1 MAKKPNQVDVKLS
14 NATDNQTSINS
25 KNGHNVG
32 KGDDQ
37 NLSASD
43 INVKGVPS
51 NAQVSADV
59 GEDYLNISLDSAWN
73 SVKNVQVSSKD
84 SADVKIDNFVHT
96 DVRLDGNEN
105 SNVEVTGAKRGNIRT
120 GGGDDNISVD
130 AYTNGSGWSNQFN
143 IFSGAGN
150 DNITLSGDQ
159 GITFF
164 HINAGDGNDTINLI
178 GEYAG
183 SYANLGEGNDVFNS
197 GGGRDF
203 VISNHGDNSIST
215 GAGED
220 LIFTGKG
227 NDVLDG
233 GIGADRISSGDGDDI
248 IKYDAEDDIIDAG
261 KGDDTLVIDGDVDID
276 TQQVRRFE
284 NIEMTD
290 GAGDDSVSIT
300 LEEARKLSDSD
311 VVKIRGD
318 VGDSVEA
325 FDAKQQLDDVTE
337 NGINYAVFEGY
348 KGEQIWVQHGLSVGD
363 RVMGAPEPEQFE
375 MKFVSEEAGYKNT
388 VGYYVIDAEGNI
400 TDVNVNF
407 DNASA
412 LNSGGDLINDYSTSA
427 IDVADGSHVEFFMVA
442 NGYNLNKQFKN
453 IDLEEGELKF
463 VNGEGDAASIFD
475 GSAPNLVYVDTN
487 GEVTAL
493 KGDVYHTNNVGFSLD
508 GKEHAVIE
516 VSEDGSSVKISFED
530 LKGLGDK
537 DFDDLVVEV
546 NMGPFNGSV
555 AGVEAG
561 TGTSYDPV
569 AVDDG
574 LEQST
579 VLGSKESAGSMED
592 WGTVNEDG
600 SVNFNKNGVTGTIQA
615 VTRDGE
621 TGEVDYSVG
630 GPGGGR
636 YDFGLGVS
644 DGASNEVDLNE
655 SLVLNFDGAVSGA
668 RVGLDSLYNNFNE
681 GSKPD
686 ARVSY
691 KAYKNGVLVAEGEVI
706 NDEGNVDGDGHRE
719 TNFFDVE
726 GSFDSLVLE
735 TVSPTSTSNSNF
747 VLRYVEVNTTV
758 GFPVEEGEALELDVA
773 TLLANDYDLDGD
785 VLNITAVSAESEN
798 GGSVEFNA
806 ETGEVTYIAAE
817 GFTGAD
823 TFTYTITDNNGGEST
838 ATVHVHVEANT
849 APVAVDDGVQET
861 VLLGTKE
868 GNGELSDWGVV
879 AEDGSVT
886 FNKDGVVGK
895 VEGFK
900 NQDQLTDITF
910 DHSDDGLG
918 VKGNSDEVDFGETM
932 VVSFETPN
940 SGARIGLDSLYG
952 NFDAGSKPDARVSY
966 KAYKNGVLVVDGE
979 IISDMNNVDG
989 DGQRE
994 TNFFDIDVSF
1004 DQVVLEGYSP
1014 TSSSNSN
1021 FVLRYIEVHTAGEF
1035 TVEEG
1040 EPLTFDAATLL
1051 ENDYDIDGDALNI
1064 ISVSAESENGGV
1076 VELNSETGEVTY
1088 TSADGFT
1095 GDDTFTYTITD
1106 EHGYESTASVHVQV
1120 TEGTVVVDPEPENE
1134 APVAADDV
1142 IVTDEDSAVS
1152 VSVDDLLLND
1162 SDADGD
1168 TLTVTSVD
1176 AVSSN
1181 GGVVEFNEETGE
1193 VTYTP
1198 AANFNGDDTF
1208 TYTVSD
1214 GNGGESAATVQVTVN
1229 PVYDAPEAQAIT
1241 ATAVEDGA
1249 PVVLDASV
1257 LNTDGAEL
1265 FYTLASTV
1273 DEGSVVNNNDG
1284 TFTFNVGNA
1293 FQDLDSGEVREVRF
1307 TYQITDLAGNS
1318 SVADA
1323 VITVAGVNDAPIA
1336 RDSVFSFNEDEVVS
1350 VEGSFNVSDV
1360 DVEPLTVS
1368 LMSQLNAE
1376 TEGTVT
1382 DNGDGT
1388 FSFTPAT
1395 DPNAYNYLAA
1405 DEQLVLEVAYEVTD
1419 GDETST
1425 ANLQF
1430 VINGV
1435 DDEVV
1440 AEEIV
1445 EETTDD
1451 GEDIIIDLGGA
1462 VNDPDGEVTISVP
1475 NPPNP
1480 ETEGTLVDN
1489 GDGTFTFEPSP
1500 ELDAL
1505 DDGESQEITFE
1516 YEVVDE
1522 QGNTVTETVTI
1533 IVTGTNDAPVASNVI
1548 VNTTEDNYVIGQFD
1562 ATDVD
1567 ANDTLTYALVTAPD
1581 PETEGTVVVN
1591 GGQFTFYPAPSL
1603 NSMAEGE
1610 TLDITFTYRAN
1621 DGDATSDAVVTV
1633 TVVGTNDAPVVQSV
1647 EVNATE
1653 EQSAVQFD
1661 ITAYMDDVD
1670 VDDTAESLTYS
1681 VNQPSKGQL
1690 VDLGNGLI
1698 EFRPNGEFDN
1708 LGAGDN
1714 YIMNVPVVVRDS
1726 HGASTTLYVNI
1737 VVAGENDAP
1746 VASEITVNT
1755 TEDALSTSFVI
1766 PASDVDA
1773 DALAVT
1779 FVDVPEELN
1788 ITVNGLNANV
1798 STNSALQSLDDGE
1811 SAVFNVVYTVSDGV
1825 ETVQNVAT
1833 FTVQGSNDAPIIE
1846 SIQTTMLENDA
1857 SVTHAL
1863 TSVDFEGDD
1872 VVYLIQNPPLDSDG
1886 YVTIDNV
1893 NDTFTFHVG
1902 AGLDELQAG
1911 ETKVVQFT
1919 YVATD
1924 GKDTSAPQTIQIT
1937 IEGQNDAPVINS
1949 VSAVMGEDDGT
1960 QVFSLGVS
1968 DVDNALTE
1976 LTYTMVSPPENG
1988 TVTLNG
1994 DGTFIFE
2001 PGESFQYL
2009 NDGESEIV
2017 EFTFSVNDGDNVV
2030 QRTAQVTV
2038 LGSTDALD
2046 VNSVFFSEPIHAVE
2060 RFEQTFNLSDAF
2072 ANVTGTETV
2081 TFTDLLGNP
2090 APSFVRYDASTSK
2103 VVILTSNSDFGEYD
2117 IQVHV
2122 SNSTGSSVTQEF
2134 KLYVNE
2140 AGATLDA
2147 NSQVAGAGEDRLE
2160 GTAGNEYLSSGSGN
2174 DQIFGNDG
2182 NDVIFGGAGNDYLVG
2197 GRGDDIFLL
2206 GGAYV
2211 EDGIDTFNG
2220 GDGYD
2225 SIVFHSG
2232 GSKVMYVDGV
2242 FDSTSSIEEVRST
2255 QTGFGSIRGIS
2266 NDDVIDLSEINLVGD
2281 FRLYGGSGNDS
2292 ITGSVGDETIYG
2304 QAGND
2309 TLNGYLGDDTL
2320 RGDAGNDILYGGE
2333 GNDYLDGGT
2342 GVDELYGGEGNDT
2355 LVWDSN
2361 DAMIDG
2367 GVGGFDTLDL
2377 SGQSTVDFTTE
2388 PANEVGFEMIDM
2400 SGSATEITLGLA
2412 DVLEIKDTTVDTL
2425 YIQGNNGDNVN
2436 TDGMF
2441 EVTAQINVVDT
2452 NGDGVTDSTFQVYRS
2467 TLQSDVFIGIE
2478 VGVGMS
2484 LDGTIV

>member
-1 MAKKPNQVDVKLS
+1 MAKKPNQVDVKIS
-14 NATDNQTSINS
+14 NATDNQRSINS
-25 KNGHNVG
+25 KNGQNVD
-32 KGDDQ
+32 KGDQQ
-37 NLSASD
+37 NLSGSD
-43 INVKGVPS
+43 INIKGVPS
-51 NAQVSADV
+51 NAEVSADV
-59 GEDYLNISLDSAWN
+59 GEGYANISLDSAWN
-73 SVKNVQVSSKD
+73 SIKNVEIDSQG

-96 DVRLDGNEN
+96 DVRLSGDEG

-120 GGGDDNISVD
+120 GDGNDNISVD

-150 DNITLSGDQ
+150 DNLTLSGDK
-159 GITFF
+159 GFTFF
-164 HINAGDGNDTINLI
+164 QVNTGSGADTINLI
-178 GEYAG
+178 GDYLG
-183 SYANLGEGNDVFNS
+183 SHVNLGSGDNVLNG

-203 VISNHGDNSIST
+203 VISGHGDNSIST

-227 NDVLDG
+227 NDILDG
-233 GIGADRISSGDGDDI
+233 GIGADRISSGDGDDT
-248 IKYDAEDDIIDAG
+248 IKYDSEDDRIDAG
-261 KGDDTLVIDGDVDID
+261 KGNDTLVIDGDVDID
-276 TQQVRRFE
+276 TQQVQRFE

-300 LEEARKLSDSD
+300 LDEARKLSDND
-311 VVKIRGD
+311 VVKIKGD
-318 VGDSVEA
+318 AGDKVEE
-325 FDAKQQLDDVTE
+325 FDAKQQLEDVTE
-337 NGINYAVFEGY
+337 DGVNYAVFEGF
-348 KGEQIWVQHGLSVGD
+348 KGEQIWVQHGVSVGD

-375 MKFVSEEAGYKNT
+375 MTFVSEEAGYKNT
-388 VGYYVIDAEGNI
+388 IGYYVIDAEGKI

-412 LNSGGDLINDYSTSA
+412 DKSGGDLIGGYSTSA
-427 IDVADGSHVEFFMVA
+427 IDAPDGSHVEFFMVA
-442 NGYNLNKQFKN
+442 NGYNLNKQFRN

-463 VNGEGDAASIFD
+463 VNDEGDTASIFD
-475 GSAPNLVYVDTN
+475 GVAPSLVYVNEN
-487 GEVTAL
+487 GEETAV
-493 KGDVYHTNNVGFSLD
+493 KGDVYHTNNVGFSPD
-508 GKEHAVIE
+508 GQEHAVIE
-516 VSEDGSSVKISFED
+516 VSEDGTSVQISFED
-530 LKGLGDK
+530 VKGLGDK

-555 AGVEAG
+555 AGAEAG
-561 TGTSYDPV
+561 SGTSYEPV
-569 AVDDG
+569 AIDDG

-579 VLGSKESAGSMED
+579 VFGSKESSGSMED
-592 WGTVNEDG
+592 WGTINEDG
-600 SVNFNKNGVTGTIQA
+600 SVSFDKNGVTGTIQA
-615 VTRDGE
+615 VTRDGDL
-621 TGEVDYSVG
+621 GEVNYSVG
-630 GPGGGR
+630 SAGGGR
-636 YDFGLGVS
+636 HDFGLGVS
-644 DGASNEVDLNE
+644 DGSSNEVDLNE
-655 SLVLNFDGAVSGA
+655 SLVLNFDSAVSGA
-668 RVGLDSLYNNFNE
+668 RVGLDSLYSNFNE

-691 KAYKNGVLVAEGEVI
+691 KAYKNGVLVSEGEVI

-726 GSFDSLVLE
+726 GSFDSLVVE
-735 TVSPTSTSNSNF
+735 TVSPTSNSNSNF

-758 GFPVEEGEALELDVA
+758 GFPVEEGETLKLDA
-773 TLLANDYDLDGD
+773 TTLLANDYDLDGD
-785 VLNITAVSAESEN
+785 ALNITSVSAESEN
-798 GGSVEFNA
+798 GGVVEFNP
-806 ETGEVTYIAAE
+806 ETGEITYVAAE

-838 ATVHVHVEANT
+838 ATVHVNVEANT

-879 AEDGSVT
+879 TEDGSVS

-895 VEGFK
+895 VQGFK
-900 NQDQLTDITF
+900 NQDQSTDITF
-910 DHSDDGLG
+910 NHKDDGLG
-918 VKGNSDEVDFGETM
+918 IKGQSDEVDFGETM
-932 VVSFETPN
+932 VVSLETPN
-940 SGARIGLDSLYG
+940 TGARIGIDSLFSH
-952 NFDAGSKPDARVSY
+952 FDEGSKQDARVSF
-966 KAYKNGVLVVDGE
+966 KAYKNGELVSEGE
-979 IISDMNNVDG
+979 IISDMNNADG

-994 TNFFDIDVSF
+994 TNFFDVDVSF
-1004 DQVVLEGYSP
+1004 DQIVLEGYSP
-1014 TSSSNSN
+1014 TTNINSN
-1021 FVLRYIEVHTAGEF
+1021 FVLRYIELHTAGEF

-1040 EPLTFDAATLL
+1040 EPLKFDAATLL
-1051 ENDYDIDGDALNI
+1051 ENDYDADGDSLNI
-1064 ISVSAESENGGV
+1064 TSVSAESENGGV
-1076 VELNSETGEVTY
+1076 VELNAETGEVVY
-1088 TSADGFT
+1088 TSAEGYT
-1095 GDDTFTYTITD
+1095 GADTFTYTITD
-1106 EHGYESTASVHVQV
+1106 EHGYESTATVHVQV
-1120 TEGTVVVDPEPENE
+1120 LEGTVVVDPEPENE
-1134 APVAADDV
+1134 APVAVDDV
-1142 IVTDEDSAVS
+1142 IVTDEDSTVS

-1168 TLTVTSVD
+1168 DLTVTSVD
-1176 AVSSN
+1176 EVSSN
-1181 GGVVEFNEETGE
+1181 GGVVEFNVETGE

-1214 GNGGESAATVQVTVN
+1214 GNGGESTATVQVSVN
-1229 PVYDAPEAQAIT
+1229 PVYDAPEAQAIS
-1241 ATAVEDGA
+1241 ATAVEDGN

-1273 DEGSVVNNNDG
+1273 DEGFVVNNNDG
-1284 TFTFNVGNA
+1284 TFTFDVSNS

-1307 TYQITDLAGNS
+1307 TYQITDLSGNS

-1336 RDSVFSFNEDEVVS
+1336 RDSLFSFSEDEVAS
-1350 VEGSFNVSDV
+1350 VDGSFNVSDV
-1360 DVEPLTVS
+1360 DDEPLTIS

-1405 DEQLVLEVAYEVTD
+1405 DEQLVLEVSYEVTD

-1435 DDEVV
+1435 DDAVV
-1440 AEEIV
+1440 AEEVV

-1480 ETEGTLVDN
+1480 ETEGELVDN
-1489 GDGTFTFEPSP
+1489 GDGTYTFEPSP
-1500 ELDAL
+1500 ELDEL

-1522 QGNTVTETVTI
+1522 EGNTVTETVTI

-1548 VNTTEDNYVIGQFD
+1548 INTTEDDYVVGHFE

-1567 ANDTLTYALVTAPD
+1567 ANDTLTYALVTSPD

-1591 GGQFTFYPAPSL
+1591 GDQFTFYPAPSL

-1610 TLDITFTYRAN
+1610 TLDVTFTYRAN

-1633 TVVGTNDAPVVQSV
+1633 TVVGTNDAPVVESV

-1653 EQSAVQFD
+1653 EQLAVQFD

-1690 VDLGNGLI
+1690 VDLGNGVI

-1708 LGAGDN
+1708 LGAGEN
-1714 YIMNVPVVVRDS
+1714 YIMNVPVVIRDS

-1746 VASEITVNT
+1746 VSSEITVNT
-1755 TEDALSTSFVI
+1755 TEDALSTSFVV

-1773 DALAVT
+1773 DALTVT

-1788 ITVNGLNANV
+1788 ISVNGLNANV

-1825 ETVQNVAT
+1825 ETVQNIAT

-1846 SIQTTMLENDA
+1846 SIQTTMLENDV
-1857 SVTHAL
+1857 SVTHEL
-1863 TSVDFEGDD
+1863 TSVDFEGDG

-1893 NDTFTFHVG
+1893 NDTFTFHAG
-1902 AGLDELQAG
+1902 TGLDELQAG

-1949 VSAVMGEDDGT
+1949 VSAVMGEDDGS

-1976 LTYTMVSPPENG
+1976 LTYTMVTPPENG

-1994 DGTFIFE
+1994 DGTFSFE

-2009 NDGESEIV
+2009 NDGESEVV

-2030 QRTAQVTV
+2030 ERTAQVTV

-2046 VNSVFFSEPIHAVE
+2046 VNSVFFSEPIHTVE

-2072 ANVTGTETV
+2072 ANITGTETV
-2081 TFTDLLGNP
+2081 TFTDSVGGP
-2090 APSFVRYDASTSK
+2090 APSFVRYDASTGK
-2103 VVILTSNSDFGEYD
+2103 VVILTGNSDFGEYD

-2147 NSQVAGAGEDRLE
+2147 NSQVGGSGEDRLE
-2160 GTAGNEYLSSGSGN
+2160 GEGGNEYLSSGHGN
-2174 DQIFGNDG
+2174 DQIFGKDG
-2182 NDVIFGGAGNDYLVG
+2182 NDVIFGGAGEDYLVG

-2206 GGAYV
+2206 GGAYI

-2232 GSKVMYVDGV
+2232 GSKTLYIDGT
-2242 FDSTSSIEEVRST
+2242 FDSTSSIEEIRST
-2255 QTGFGSIRGIS
+2255 QTGYGSIRGLS
-2266 NDDVIDLSEINLVGD
+2266 NNDVIDLSDINLVGS
-2281 FRLYGGSGNDS
+2281 FSIFAGSGNDEV
-2292 ITGSVGDETIYG
+2292 TGSAGDESIYG
-2304 QAGND
+2304 QAGHD
-2309 TLNGYLGDDTL
+2309 ILDGYLGNDVL
-2320 RGDAGNDILYGGE
+2320 RGDAGNDILRGGE
-2333 GNDYLDGGT
+2333 GDDTLIGGD

-2361 DAMIDG
+2361 DTMIDG

-2377 SGQSTVDFTTE
+2377 TDQSTVDFTTE

-2425 YIQGNNGDNVN
+2425 YIQGNNGDNVD
-2436 TDGMF
+2436 TGGTF
-2441 EVTAQINVVDT
+2441 ELTAQVDVVDT
-2452 NGDGVTDSTFQVYRS
+2452 DGDGVTDSTFQVYRS
-2467 TLQSDVFIGIE
+2467 TLQSDVFIGLE

-2484 LDGTIV
+2484 IDGTIV